1 MNTLIFLIA
10 NAFLAYIIWRF
21 AYKIFLHYPSAKPVL
36 YMTICYYLLN
46 SLCTIVLNN
55 PTLNLL
61 SSLIGLVLITLPSTD
76 QILKKIFFII
86 LVTSIGFLWDVLVFA
101 FMNKQDEL
109 NVVRIIANLS
119 LFVVELIFE
128 TIFTHLE
135 NSAIEKR
142 EWYMLCTVPIGTIFM
157 LYALYIND
165 NTSMELYAIC
175 SGIGLMA
182 NIIIFQFYDNLCE
195 YYHSLLTTQQ
205 AQTQLKLYEEQIRRM
220 KNSEEKMNSFR
231 HDLNNHLAAIQSMA
245 RANKSSELLAFMEQF
260 HIDYPEDDFIYTRN
274 REFNLLLNYLINKAK
289 TEHIHPDIDVDIPA
303 TLSCNM
309 YDMNILLSNLF
320 DNAIEASSAS
330 SNKTLIFRIKYAKD
344 ILNIEISNSF
354 SGEIRKR
361 GKNYQTTKDD
371 KKLHG
376 YGLKNVTHIVEKYH
390 GTMNIRN
397 ENQIFSVSVYLCL
410 T

>member
-1 MNTLIFLIA
+1 M
-10 NAFLAYIIWRF
+10 
-21 AYKIFLHYPSAKPVL
+21 
-36 YMTICYYLLN
+36 
-46 SLCTIVLNN
+46 
-55 PTLNLL
+55 
-61 SSLIGLVLITLPSTD
+61 
-76 QILKKIFFII
+76 
-86 LVTSIGFLWDVLVFA
+86 
-101 FMNKQDEL
+101 
-109 NVVRIIANLS
+109 
-119 LFVVELIFE
+119 ELIFE